1 MYQKHYRHQKFV
13 SLNQFKKHDAKA
25 DNGLVCNRTHNKMVF
40 LQSMG
45 IGSNYGKTKQSL
57 KEDNFLAKPHFHEGK
72 MFTLLQ

>member
-1 MYQKHYRHQKFV
+1 MQSHATRIGKQTNIKPIKNY
-13 SLNQFKKHDAKA
+13 DAKA
-25 DNGLVCNRTHNKMVF
+25 DSGLVCNRTHNKMVF